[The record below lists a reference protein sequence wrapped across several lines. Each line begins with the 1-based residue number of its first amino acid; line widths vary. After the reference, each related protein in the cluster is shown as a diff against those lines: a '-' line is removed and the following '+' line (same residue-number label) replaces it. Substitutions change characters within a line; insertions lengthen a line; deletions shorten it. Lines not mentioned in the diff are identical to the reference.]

1 MARDISDGYVQVSER
16 SFMRMSSGDMDR
28 IGFEMDRRLREI
40 RGTQPDQDDTHA
52 LQQRNRKLQ
61 RLTRALTVLA
71 AFRRKRKL

>member
-61 RLTRALTVLA
+61 RLSRALTVLA